1 MASLPVIA
9 GQELD
14 EGLEEMWLGSA
25 QGIQVI
31 DAGESMKHFCSTSF
45 THSSVEMEIEGNQS
59 KILFLI
65 LEAFK

>member
-25 QGIQVI
+25 QGIHAI
-31 DAGESMKHFCSTSF
+31 DAGESMKHFCSTCF
-45 THSSVEMEIEGNQS
+45 THSSVKMEIEGNQS
-59 KILFLI
+59 KMFS
-65 LEAFK
+65 